1 MAEQNKI
8 NINYL
13 HTLALQESETDTIQ
27 EIDSNLY
34 NSISD
39 LIKNLKSEG
48 YDGVKEKINQAM
60 IKMISDTTS
69 MLLKLRLEKA
79 TLESSHQSV
88 LLDEEKY
95 ILITHGTDT
104 MCETAKLLG
113 ESSIDKTIVLFGSM
127 VPYAVNGSDAFF
139 NFGCALGS
147 VQLLKVGVYIAMN
160 GRILPWNDVEKNRSL
175 GIFQTLHS

>member
-8 NINYL
+8 NIKYL

-27 EIDSNLY
+27 KIDSDLY

-48 YDGVKEKINQAM
+48 YDGVEEKINQVM

-79 TLESSHQSV
+79 TLENSNQSV

-95 ILITHGTDT
+95 ILDSKKEMLERKEAILSGI
-104 MCETAKLLG
+104 L
-113 ESSIDKTIVLFGSM
+113 
-127 VPYAVNGSDAFF
+127 NGKPHNLD
-139 NFGCALGS
+139 
-147 VQLLKVGVYIAMN
+147 VQ
-160 GRILPWNDVEKNRSL
+160 
-175 GIFQTLHS
+175 

>member
-13 HTLALQESETDTIQ
+13 HILALQESETDTIQ
-27 EIDSNLY
+27 KIDSNLY

-39 LIKNLKSEG
+39 LIKNLKSEE

-69 MLLKLRLEKA
+69 ALLKLRLEKA
-79 TLESSHQSV
+79 TLENSNQSV

-95 ILITHGTDT
+95 ILDSKKEMLERKEVILSGI
-104 MCETAKLLG
+104 L
-113 ESSIDKTIVLFGSM
+113 
-127 VPYAVNGSDAFF
+127 NG
-139 NFGCALGS
+139 
-147 VQLLKVGVYIAMN
+147 K
-160 GRILPWNDVEKNRSL
+160 PHSL
-175 GIFQTLHS
+175 DDQ

>member
-1 MAEQNKI
+1 MAEQNEI

-27 EIDSNLY
+27 KIDSNLY

-39 LIKNLKSEG
+39 LIKNLKSEE

-69 MLLKLRLEKA
+69 ALLKLRLEKA
-79 TLESSHQSV
+79 TLENSNQSV

-95 ILITHGTDT
+95 ILDSKKEMLERKEVILSGI
-104 MCETAKLLG
+104 L
-113 ESSIDKTIVLFGSM
+113 
-127 VPYAVNGSDAFF
+127 NGKPHNLDD
-139 NFGCALGS
+139 
-147 VQLLKVGVYIAMN
+147 Q
-160 GRILPWNDVEKNRSL
+160 
-175 GIFQTLHS
+175 